1 MLTKVLR
8 QLSILYN
15 NIGKASPYKREVEL
29 MRGGNYLNN
38 RVIYDSK
45 ESLSA
50 IHYAPLEELV
60 SKSRALANAEPRLA
74 QPRALSW
81 LNGALS
87 RTFSI
92 SIILMSFM
100 LVVILK
106 NPSLRYSY
114 GCFALTVMLFY
125 TYSFANSLGI
135 AIIHSLEVTRYLTN
149 QLIYCLL
156 PQCMTI
162 FLTAEL
168 SLHRSQIS
176 KDL

>member
-1 MLTKVLR
+1 
-8 QLSILYN
+8 
-15 NIGKASPYKREVEL
+15 

-38 RVIYDSK
+38 CIIYDSK
-45 ESLSA
+45 KSLSDL
-50 IHYAPLEELV
+50 HYAPLEELV
-60 SKSRALANAEPRLA
+60 AKSRALANAEPRLA
-74 QPRALSW
+74 PPQVLSW

-106 NPSLRYSY
+106 NSLLRCRYR
-114 GCFALTVMLFY
+114 CFALTVMLFY

-135 AIIHSLEVTRYLTN
+135 AVIHSLEITRYLTN

-156 PQCMTI
+156 PQGMTI
-162 FLTAEL
+162 FLAAEL
-168 SLHRSQIS
+168 LVRKNNRASEEVRNVA
-176 KDL
+176 